1 MENAQEAI
9 QDTSAANSRRQSGGE
24 SSKVRG
30 RDAIG
35 ASLQKIITE
44 GEELLRMTANYSAE
58 SLATARDALQSNLE
72 QAKARIAEA
81 RALVNDQT
89 YRATTATQEYIIKNP
104 WRAVAIASS
113 IGFSIGLLMRH
124 RSRD

>member
-1 MENAQEAI
+1 MENAQEAT
-9 QDTSAANSRRQSGGE
+9 QDTSAASRQRQSGNE
-24 SSKVRG
+24 FSTVRA

-35 ASLQKIITE
+35 ASLQKIVAE

-72 QAKARIAEA
+72 HAKARLAET

-104 WRAVAIASS
+104 WRAVAIAGSV
-113 IGFSIGLLMRH
+113 GFSIGLLMRRRNH
-124 RSRD
+124 H